1 MQTTLVGFES
11 TWGNSVGLAGRR
23 LNRSGKDGHKGRV
36 RALQG
41 GRKLPPRCQILVT
54 SPSNKELAARAHLG
68 CAGLGSLSFFLSF
81 FLSLSLSLQMCYR
94 ALVLRTPSLDVWRG
108 CWLLIEST
116 RRAPRRKSA
125 ALQSIGYKG
134 SEKQSTLAAKC
145 CAARSEA
152 TRGGGQSGRACDVA
166 RGLFVGS

>member
-81 FLSLSLSLQMCYR
+81 SLSLSADVLQSPGASHSFIGCLARLLASYR
-94 ALVLRTPSLDVWRG
+94 INEARTKAQVSYAPEHWLQRERETVYASSEVLRGTIRSNAR
-108 CWLLIEST
+108 
-116 RRAPRRKSA
+116 RRAKWPRM
-125 ALQSIGYKG
+125 
-134 SEKQSTLAAKC
+134 
-145 CAARSEA
+145 
-152 TRGGGQSGRACDVA
+152 
-166 RGLFVGS
+166 